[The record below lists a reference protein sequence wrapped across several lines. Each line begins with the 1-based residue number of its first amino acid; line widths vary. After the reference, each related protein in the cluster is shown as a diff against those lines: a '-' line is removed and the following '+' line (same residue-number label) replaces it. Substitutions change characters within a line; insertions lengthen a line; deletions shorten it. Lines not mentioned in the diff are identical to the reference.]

1 VNRREFLGAVVAA
14 ASSLTFDR
22 LGVAF
27 QAKNRGAHPPQSSPA
42 FLPNVELE
50 LTAEPS
56 MHEIFEGKPTATWSY
71 RGKLLKGRP
80 GTLQPSRSYLGPTI
94 HLNRGDKVRIHF
106 RNQLP
111 ESTIIHW
118 HGLAV
123 PALMD
128 GHPRLVIPRG
138 EQYVYEFEVRNRAGH
153 YWYHPHPDTHS
164 GSQVYRG
171 LAGQLF
177 VHDAEEAALR
187 LPSATHEISLA
198 IQDRTFQGSELAYIS
213 SPMEAMTGFLGEQV
227 LVNGSL
233 NTQLELASN
242 VYRLRILNASNS
254 RIYKLAWSNGM
265 PFTVIGTDGGL
276 LEQALQKPYLV
287 LGPAERADVIVDL
300 RSQTVGSHLELRSQP
315 FPAPQMMMMGR
326 GMRMSAVEQGAELK
340 ILSLRVTRK
349 EKSSFRMPER
359 LSQPAFDDQHQAE
372 NAGNARIFPL
382 SFFRMQWSLNDST
395 FELESV
401 KDNEIWKAGSLQLFE
416 FQNTNRGGRGMGSMM
431 QMAHPMHVHG
441 GQFQVLQRTG
451 SSGAEAMA
459 ESLSR
464 GFTDQGWK
472 DTVLVLPGETVRLQ
486 MRFPEFKGLFLYHCH
501 NLEHEDMG
509 MMRNYRLI

>member
-1 VNRREFLGAVVAA
+1 MNRRQFLRTMVAA
-14 ASSLTFDR
+14 AGSLPFKR
-22 LGVAF
+22 LGVPSQINNRVAQPSRPSAAF
-27 QAKNRGAHPPQSSPA
+27 V
-42 FLPNVELE
+42 PNVELE

-56 MHEIFEGKPTATWSY
+56 THDIFAEKPTATWSY
-71 RGKLLKGRP
+71 RGKLLKGRL
-80 GTLQPSRSYLGPTI
+80 GTLQGSGSYLGPTI
-94 HLNRGDKVRIHF
+94 HLNQGDRVRIHF

-123 PALMD
+123 PELMD
-128 GHPRLVIPRG
+128 GHPRLVIPSG
-138 EQYVYEFEVRNRAGH
+138 EHYLYEFEVRNRAGH
-153 YWYHPHPDTHS
+153 YWYHPHPDTRT

-177 VHDAEEAALR
+177 VHDAEETALQ
-187 LPSATHEISLA
+187 LPSANHEISLA
-198 IQDRTFQGSELAYIS
+198 IQDRTFQGTELVYIS

-227 LVNGSL
+227 LVNGRL
-233 NTQLELASN
+233 DTQLELATN

-265 PFTVIGTDGGL
+265 PFSVIGTDGGL
-276 LEQALQKPYLV
+276 LERALQKPYLV
-287 LGPAERADVIVDL
+287 LGPAERADVILDL
-300 RSQTVGSHLELRSQP
+300 RSQTVGSRLELHSQH

-326 GMRMSAVEQGAELK
+326 GMSAVEQGAESK
-340 ILSLRVTRK
+340 IFSIHIIRK
-349 EKSSFRMPER
+349 EKSTFRMPER
-359 LSQPAFDDQHQAE
+359 LSQPAFNDRRQAE
-372 NAGNARIFPL
+372 NAGNATVFSL
-382 SFFRMQWSLNDST
+382 SFFRMQWFLNGGT

-401 KDNEIWKAGSLQLFE
+401 KDNESWKAGSLRLLE
-416 FQNTNRGGRGMGSMM
+416 FQNINRGGRGMGAMM
-431 QMAHPMHVHG
+431 QMAHPMHMHG
-441 GQFQVLQRTG
+441 GQFQVLQRTHD
-451 SSGAEAMA
+451 SATESMA

-464 GFTDQGWK
+464 GFTDEGWK
-472 DTVLVLPGETVRLQ
+472 DTVLVLPGETVRLL